1 MPQYQVEALRTIRSV
16 QDAHARAGH
25 TAQAEQ
31 MRRVGD
37 QVERMMQ
44 ERHILM
50 EALAVT
56 AGNIKS
62 LGPAGVLGPGR
73 EYEKWL
79 QLVEE
84 AIGRC
89 RP

>member
-1 MPQYQVEALRTIRSV
+1 MPQYQVEALRTIRSL
-16 QDAHARAGH
+16 QAAYAKGGRSE
-25 TAQAEQ
+25 QAEQ

-44 ERHILM
+44 ERHVLL
-50 EALAVT
+50 EALHIT

-62 LGPAGVLGPGR
+62 LGPAGALGPGQ
-73 EYEKWL
+73 EYEAWL
-79 QLVEE
+79 ELVEA
-84 AIGRC
+84 AIRRC

>member
-1 MPQYQVEALRTIRSV
+1 MSQYTVEALRTIRSI
-16 QDAHARAGH
+16 QEAHARAGH
-25 TAQAEQ
+25 PAQAEQ

-37 QVERMMQ
+37 HVERMMQ
-44 ERHILM
+44 ERGVLM
-50 EALAVT
+50 EALMTT
-56 AGNIKS
+56 AANIKS
-62 LGPAGVLGPGR
+62 LGPAGALGPTR

-84 AIGRC
+84 AIARC